1 MAQTKDTTP
10 KKYRW
15 YKKIKELPD
24 PLLNQI
30 IQYLKN
36 DSIIIHVLE
45 DKRQLESSFKLLED
59 YSDERDMEHERLEQQ
74 NARLMQRIAN
84 LSRQYDELYNYH
96 IEQTRR
102 TRRRIDFELIDLR
115 SDNSDNETEV

>member
-1 MAQTKDTTP
+1 MTRTKTS
-10 KKYRW
+10 KYRW
-15 YKKIKELPD
+15 YKRIKELPD
-24 PLLNQI
+24 PLLNEI

-36 DSIIIHVLE
+36 DSMITHLLE